1 MDAGKEIEA
10 YSAFPE
16 EEEVLL
22 KFNTFFKVT
31 AKLQTEA
38 EKKAELTDLTA
49 YDLSLL
55 DVYILHQA

>member
-1 MDAGKEIEA
+1 M
-10 YSAFPE
+10 
-16 EEEVLL
+16 L

>member
-16 EEEVLL
+16 EDEVLL

-38 EKKAELTDLTA
+38 EKKAELTDLAA